1 MNTTQ
6 QKYKK
11 TVAAD
16 DMPRDPKPPT
26 LKLCQLHEGRL
37 QIPMDIR
44 QLFMQCPIHGPEWR
58 EMVTKFDTDWGS
70 TPAPANQSPPPSTPP
85 PTQSSG
91 GEPSPAQVKVE
102 TKLEEDFEWS
112 SVFRDSPTTL
122 ADLKRKFG
130 DELTE
135 MAGVGT
141 VNSFYLAPG
150 PQLYVVAKDP
160 IHVKCTESPI
170 ISHGAGSWLTGDKAT
185 KFETNSPDRGIP
197 CEMTSDLISCV
208 YEELDPHQKQDIF
221 TLHTLMA

>member
-1 MNTTQ
+1 
-6 QKYKK
+6 
-11 TVAAD
+11 
-16 DMPRDPKPPT
+16 MPRDPKPPT

-58 EMVTKFDTDWGS
+58 EMVTKFDKDWGS

-102 TKLEEDFEWS
+102 TKLEEGFEWS

-141 VNSFYLAPG
+141 GNSFYLAPTICG
-150 PQLYVVAKDP
+150 CKRSDPCQVHGKPNHLTWCGFMVDRWQGHQIWNQQSRSWDPLRDGIRSYQLCLWGAR
-160 IHVKCTESPI
+160 SPPKT
-170 ISHGAGSWLTGDKAT
+170 ISSHY
-185 KFETNSPDRGIP
+185 IP
-197 CEMTSDLISCV
+197 WWHNNTIRNT
-208 YEELDPHQKQDIF
+208 LD
-221 TLHTLMA
+221 